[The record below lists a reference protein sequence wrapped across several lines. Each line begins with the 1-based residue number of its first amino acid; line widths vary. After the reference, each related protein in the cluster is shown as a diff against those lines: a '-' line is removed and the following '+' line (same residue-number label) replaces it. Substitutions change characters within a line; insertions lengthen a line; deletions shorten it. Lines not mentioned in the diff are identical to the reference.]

1 MPPQKY
7 CWSNTGD
14 KRTESRSGLLQ
25 STLYSRDKDDRH
37 RTLEKKMDRQKTK
50 TKTLLVS
57 KLTASTAA
65 RVTLLYLSSFLFDS
79 AMSFVSIQKRIT
91 TWPWQVVVFI
101 FLVSSSFSF
110 GTNFCVFLLLQS
122 CQTYYNI
129 YTNHLTLLNAII

>member
-1 MPPQKY
+1 MSPQSY

-14 KRTESRSGLLQ
+14 KRAKSRSGSVQ
-25 STLYSRDKDDRH
+25 SSLSARDKDDRH

-65 RVTLLYLSSFLFDS
+65 RVTSLYLSNFLFDS

-101 FLVSSSFSF
+101 FWCHQVSVLAPTFVI
-110 GTNFCVFLLLQS
+110 FCCCNRVKHITIYI
-122 CQTYYNI
+122 QTI
-129 YTNHLTLLNAII
+129 WRF